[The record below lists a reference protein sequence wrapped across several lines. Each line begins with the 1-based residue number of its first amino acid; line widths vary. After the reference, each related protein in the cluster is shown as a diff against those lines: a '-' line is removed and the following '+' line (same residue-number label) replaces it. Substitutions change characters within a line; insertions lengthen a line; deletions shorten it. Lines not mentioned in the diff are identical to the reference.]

1 MSEAAL
7 VSVSMNLLAILPMFI
22 AFMFVQN
29 RHRPFLVTICGSYAV
44 FYWMRSLML
53 TLGLDTS
60 ALDPLAIDP
69 RGIDGAN
76 LRLAVWSSL
85 AMLSFVA
92 FQNVAVRPSVGGLP
106 KRRYDFVQLRR
117 LALYASIGATMC
129 FGVIVAKVGSPI
141 AAIEAA
147 KAEKAVAGLY
157 LLQFGP
163 VAAMVLCLAAALA
176 GKREGHRLILRM
188 PFLVLGLLNALYV
201 FAWGSR
207 RVVVIYLAGLML
219 EPVFTAVGNRR
230 ERGANSS
237 PRDLRRWVGI
247 ALIGVA
253 VIGSALGLRVA
264 RDHVLQGRTSDAI
277 ADASPLRSV
286 SVAMNATVYD
296 SYVLAVRDTPDT
308 FEFSGSELF
317 INGTGGV
324 VPRAVWADKPTNIA
338 PGAAFRQQYEPE
350 VKNGWPV
357 GAVGEWWLSFGWF
370 GIVLGGLLSGVCY
383 AAVSQ
388 ALGDLRKNPLAH
400 ALSVGIVFQVL
411 ELGLNV
417 QSLVRWIG
425 WCGSVLVA
433 LAIVS
438 KLAPPAN
445 PWGPAGT
452 QSKPA
457 NPENKQL
464 VHQS

>member
-1 MSEAAL
+1 MMAFTSEAGL
-7 VSVSMNLLAILPMFI
+7 VAIIINLLAILPMFV
-22 AFMFVQN
+22 AFKFVEN

-44 FYWMRSLML
+44 FYWMRSVML
-53 TLGLDTS
+53 TLGLDSS

-69 RGIDGAN
+69 RGVDAAN
-76 LRLAVWSSL
+76 IRLAVWSVL

-92 FQNVAVRPSVGGLP
+92 FQNVAVRPGAAGLP

-117 LALYASIGATMC
+117 LAIYASIGATMC

-147 KAEKAVAGLY
+147 KSEKAVAGLY

-163 VAAMVLCLAAALA
+163 VAAMVLSLAAALA
-176 GKREGHRLILRM
+176 GKREGHRLVLRM
-188 PFLVLGLLNALYV
+188 PFLALGLLNSLYV

-219 EPVFTAVGNRR
+219 EPVFTAVGDRR
-230 ERGANSS
+230 TASS
-237 PRDLRRWVGI
+237 SGNQGRDLRRWAGI
-247 ALIGVA
+247 ALIGVM

-277 ADASPLRSV
+277 AEASPLRSV

-296 SYVLAVRDTPDT
+296 SYVLAVRDTPEV
-308 FEFSGSELF
+308 FGFSGSELF

-338 PGAAFRQQYEPE
+338 PGAAFRQLYEPE

-370 GIVLGGLLSGVCY
+370 GIVLGGILSGVCY
-383 AAVSQ
+383 AAASQ

-400 ALSVGIVFQVL
+400 ALAVGIVFQVL

-417 QSLVRWIG
+417 QSLARWIG
-425 WCGSVLVA
+425 WCGSVLFALSIVA
-433 LAIVS
+433 R
-438 KLAPPAN
+438 LAPPPKQWGQIAPDRELVRN
-445 PWGPAGT
+445 P
-452 QSKPA
+452 
-457 NPENKQL
+457 
-464 VHQS
+464 